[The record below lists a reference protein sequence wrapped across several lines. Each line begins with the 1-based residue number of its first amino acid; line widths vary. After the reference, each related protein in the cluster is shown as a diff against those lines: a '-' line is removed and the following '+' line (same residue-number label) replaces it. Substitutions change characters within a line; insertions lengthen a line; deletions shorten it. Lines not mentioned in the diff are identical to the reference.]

1 MITLY
6 DLLNLI
12 DLDAELEVLD
22 NDGYLLQEGR
32 RGETMWNNDLLDR
45 QVYLVHPGI
54 VTKIFLEDWFM
65 FLIGVS
71 LTIIGIIIG
80 FIGIYK
86 AARNNNLEESL
97 SLLCYVG
104 IFLAM
109 IGAILIGS
117 SL

>member
-1 MITLY
+1 
-6 DLLNLI
+6 
-12 DLDAELEVLD
+12 
-22 NDGYLLQEGR
+22 
-32 RGETMWNNDLLDR
+32 
-45 QVYLVHPGI
+45 
-54 VTKIFLEDWFM
+54 M